1 MALLTLY
8 MLKGEGT
15 LAQFL
20 DKIFANMQKTT
31 VMADENE
38 KKKWAKFFALYRR
51 GLATAKKAGETW

>member
-1 MALLTLY
+1 M
-8 MLKGEGT
+8 